1 MEETIL
7 ETLRAA
13 RLHYQ
18 KEGFVILG
26 VFGSR
31 ARGDYREDSDLDIL
45 YRLETGFFDRYP
57 GWSAAGR
64 LEEIRGELRERIG
77 IEIDIANEGALHPVG
92 QKYILPETVY
102 VAQS

>member
-1 MEETIL
+1 MEET
-7 ETLRAA
+7 TLSAIQAA
-13 RLHYQ
+13 RRHHQ
-18 KEGFVILG
+18 EEGFVILG

-31 ARGDYREDSDLDIL
+31 ARGDNREDSDLDIL
-45 YRLETGFFDRYP
+45 YRLEAEFFRRYP

-64 LEEIRGELRERIG
+64 LQEIRVELRDRIG
-77 IEIDIANEGALHPVG
+77 LEIDMANERALDPIG